1 MDITSTMDYIL
12 ITNLMHWL
20 LFIHK
25 ILFSSTCFEP
35 QELIFRRIQ
44 IHMQHMV
51 LSLCKQ
57 VSGRLSH
64 TINAYIN
71 NIHKN
76 LKLNPTHEEHNSI
89 DYLDLA
95 I

>member
-1 MDITSTMDYIL
+1 
-12 ITNLMHWL
+12 
-20 LFIHK
+20 
-25 ILFSSTCFEP
+25 
-35 QELIFRRIQ
+35 
-44 IHMQHMV
+44 MQHMV